1 MSTHYTTLNS
11 ALETVV
17 RRLKGINHDLYQA
30 AQDAYNSQSLN
41 ITYLAAKTLTLH
53 PETGTYTIKDTSN
66 AELEEIATNA
76 INGEVETDYHDH
88 DPLEYYAG
96 IGGWEIDEGLATELT
111 HVDSFLDWPSRTK
124 ATINVD
130 IAASYNDT
138 MAELAQLPVISEGQV
153 AERTRLTYHTNKFP
167 CITFE
172 QRLVA
177 RDTEE
182 TDYPK
187 PLSEQLEWQELPQ
200 YHDLVANIDTE
211 WQLNTDEPKRLQ
223 DAVRDK
229 VLHDLA
235 YEYPGYKDFF
245 LEDMTNI
252 EVIID

>member
-1 MSTHYTTLNS
+1 MSTHYNTLNS
-11 ALETVV
+11 ALKVIA
-17 RRLKGINHDLYQA
+17 RRIKGISHDLYQA
-30 AQDAYNSQSLN
+30 AKDAYNSHSLN

-53 PETGTYTIKDTSN
+53 PKSGTYTIKNTSN
-66 AELEEIATNA
+66 AELEEIISNA

-111 HVDSFLDWPSRTK
+111 HVDSFLGWPTTTK
-124 ATINVD
+124 AAINVD

-138 MAELAQLPVISEGQV
+138 MAELASLPVISEGQV
-153 AERTRLTYHTNKFP
+153 TERTRLTYHTNKFP

-172 QRLVA
+172 QKLVA
-177 RDTEE
+177 RGTEE
-182 TDYPK
+182 TDSPK
-187 PLSEQLEWQELPQ
+187 PLSEQLEWQELPE